1 MEKCY
6 TVIISNSENHL
17 YDKLLCNIC
26 NGYSN
31 RNNFSRHKKSP
42 RHLAYKKSGIITTNR
57 NGEERE
63 LYIKPEKK
71 KEIIAGKYYSVEPE
85 EENYSEEEEN
95 NTDDENKFLLSD
107 SDYAKILDKIK
118 KHNNSLEVDFLQSFF
133 NQANE
138 KGINTLWKF
147 FKDRQTVINEEI

>member
-31 RNNFSRHKKSP
+31 RNNFSRHKNSP
-42 RHLAYKKSGIITTNR
+42 RHLAYKKSGIITTNS
-57 NGEERE
+57 NGE
-63 LYIKPEKK
+63 EKK

-85 EENYSEEEEN
+85 EEEEE
-95 NTDDENKFLLSD
+95 ENKFLLSD
-107 SDYAKILDKIK
+107 SDYNKILDKIK

-147 FKDRQTVINEEI
+147 FRDRQTIINEEI